1 MMQRIALWLGLC
13 HVLIALTVPVAALAD
28 VATAPDQVLP
38 LAPGQAVPSATVR
51 TVSGEA
57 ADLAEL
63 VREQGALLVFY
74 RGGW

>member
-1 MMQRIALWLGLC
+1 MTQRSAFRLTLLRAL
-13 HVLIALTVPVAALAD
+13 VALTLPTAALAD
-28 VATAPDQVLP
+28 VAAAPDAVVP
-38 LAPGQAVPSATVR
+38 LAPGQAVPSAPIR